1 MPILVSLQPLVKC
14 PAIKV
19 LLPQHSY
26 KSMFPFFGY
35 EGKSWT
41 MSNRAHISKNASA
54 YLHFLGD
61 GTESNISK
69 EKRFTQASVLPEI
82 LLPIFA
88 KDLRQF
94 FSGFFHPCIF
104 KAPEVIKC
112 SFVAVSSQIE
122 PIICIQSLYAHV
134 QVLKN

>member
-14 PAIKV
+14 PAIQI
-19 LLPQHSY
+19 LLLHHSIY
-26 KSMFPFFGY
+26 VPIFRVRGKILDDVQPRPYFP
-35 EGKSWT
+35 KILL
-41 MSNRAHISKNASA
+41 HICISLEMA
-54 YLHFLGD
+54 LRVIFL
-61 GTESNISK
+61 K

-88 KDLRQF
+88 KDLLQF

-122 PIICIQSLYAHV
+122 PIICIQSLYDQV
-134 QVLKN
+134 QFLKN